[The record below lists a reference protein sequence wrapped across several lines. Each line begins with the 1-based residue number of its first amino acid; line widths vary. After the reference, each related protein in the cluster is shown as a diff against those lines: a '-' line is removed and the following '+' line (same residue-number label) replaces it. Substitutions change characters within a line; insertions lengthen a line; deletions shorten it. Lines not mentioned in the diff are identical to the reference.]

1 MANITN
7 KKTSELSMENV
18 LRHIHNQQDAT
29 IGVNGFITLKQGH
42 RITRVDIDS
51 LTEDYSFFD
60 GTTLLYTIRIVYT
73 NITQDKIA
81 SVERTV

>member
-1 MANITN
+1 MANG
-7 KKTSELSMENV
+7 TSKRASDLSSENV
-18 LRHIHNQQDAT
+18 LRQIHNPADAT

-51 LTEDYSFFD
+51 VTEDYSFFD
-60 GTTLLYTIRIVYT
+60 NANLLYTIRIIYT
-73 NITQDKIA
+73 DATQEKIA